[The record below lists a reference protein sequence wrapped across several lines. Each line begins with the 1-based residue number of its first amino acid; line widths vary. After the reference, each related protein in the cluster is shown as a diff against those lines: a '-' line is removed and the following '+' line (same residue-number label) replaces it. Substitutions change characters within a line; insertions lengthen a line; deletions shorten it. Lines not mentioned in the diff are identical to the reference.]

1 MKFKIRFSLLLFFLL
16 TAIFINAQK
25 KEQKENCSLKKD
37 ERLQKMKNTQKNV
50 LGKNLILAS
59 KDPLTG
65 FYRTGFCS
73 TDQNDRGL
81 HVVAAV
87 MTNEFLNYSRLQGN
101 DLITPNVTYG
111 FPGSKEGNVWC
122 LCVLRWKE
130 AMTAGFAPP
139 IILEATNIKALE
151 YVSLEVLKNYENK

>member
-1 MKFKIRFSLLLFFLL
+1 MKLKIKYKHFFFALM
-16 TAIFINAQK
+16 TSTFMIAQK
-25 KEQKENCSLKKD
+25 KEQKENCTVNKSEKAHNM
-37 ERLQKMKNTQKNV
+37 ETTQKNV
-50 LGKNLILAS
+50 LGKNLKLAS
-59 KDPLTG
+59 IDPLTG

-87 MTNEFLNYSRLQGN
+87 MTNKFLNYSRSQGN
-101 DLITPNVTYG
+101 DLITPNLPYG
-111 FPGSKEGNVWC
+111 FPGLKEGNVWC

-139 IILEATNIKALE
+139 VILEATNSKALE
-151 YVSLEVLKNYENK
+151 HVSLENLKQYENK